1 MQSSKAA
8 DYKKYLVPLAAAA
21 ISVAALYMLRRNSRN
36 STSALQSQISNV
48 QKSCVYQ
55 QCFKNASGVDL
66 SPLEDENL
74 VRKLVEEIESTLDKQ
89 GMPELR
95 NDAVVY

>member
-1 MQSSKAA
+1 
-8 DYKKYLVPLAAAA
+8 
-21 ISVAALYMLRRNSRN
+21 
-36 STSALQSQISNV
+36 
-48 QKSCVYQ
+48 
-55 QCFKNASGVDL
+55 L
-66 SPLEDENL
+66 SPFEDENL